1 MKNIKV
7 RNSLLWNETFSEIDD
22 IQIHSN
28 FCFSFDRWSP
38 QPIDGF
44 QLHNC
49 TLITNILNA
58 NLSIDMT
65 EPFFDRSVLINANQA
80 EFFVEVKQKYTMTFV
95 SIIIYFVGV
104 DRGVFE
110 TQQIGK
116 LITKR
121 SSEDTSYIHV
131 SLKRNSM
138 QLKVSVVIQMFF
150 FIIVDCLPNTHLTC
164 QHRLHILP
172 YTTAALIKIRF
183 SSIGATV
190 DRITYSIRRQNS
202 NGE

>member
-1 MKNIKV
+1 
-7 RNSLLWNETFSEIDD
+7 
-22 IQIHSN
+22 
-28 FCFSFDRWSP
+28 
-38 QPIDGF
+38 
-44 QLHNC
+44 
-49 TLITNILNA
+49 
-58 NLSIDMT
+58 MT
-65 EPFFDRSVLINANQA
+65 EPFFDRSVLINAKA

-110 TQQIGK
+110 TQQIVK

-121 SSEDTSYIHV
+121 SSEDTSYVHA
-131 SLKRNSM
+131 SLKRNLL
-138 QLKVSVVIQMFF
+138 QQMFF
-150 FIIVDCLPNTHLTC
+150 FFIVDCLSNTNLTC

-183 SSIGATV
+183 SSIGVTA